1 MALFRG
7 YRTADGRRQQPPDN
21 HGAPWLS
28 AGQSNGVIPRISDAP
43 VRVVDGPTCKGACH
57 SFIFLFFL
65 LFLANAIILFSSP
78 WTRI

>member
-21 HGAPWLS
+21 HGAPWSS

-57 SFIFLFFL
+57 SFIFLFF
-65 LFLANAIILFSSP
+65 FSFSQTQSYCFQAP
-78 WTRI
+78 GRGL